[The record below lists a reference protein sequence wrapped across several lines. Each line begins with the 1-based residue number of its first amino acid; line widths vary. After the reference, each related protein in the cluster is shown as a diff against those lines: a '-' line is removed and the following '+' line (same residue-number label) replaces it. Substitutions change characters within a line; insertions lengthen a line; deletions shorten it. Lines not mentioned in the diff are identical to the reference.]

1 LNDEQRDYTMLVP
14 VNDCWDRLVDKFK
27 GFYHYSEDEEPELA
41 DKYACRSILDALVF
55 ETRSQSSTS
64 DYWESTSGK
73 LFYRPQDAGG
83 LFEGTEAIGCSNGQ
97 ILKAADVNLSP
108 YQVLNSD
115 IVVEAENI
123 GEYLLTANY
132 YDENKDRP
140 VFVAA
145 ANTGVSSS
153 YYMKFTSTNM
163 LRGATV
169 TYAIPN
175 VLSCAY
181 DIGIVFVPMNLTR
194 NGWSSS
200 IDTKKGR
207 VDVELNDKYTKEKL
221 EVEGIEIPGDKVDT
235 IWVARGHQFAYCDYF
250 PDRVSMEDAKIS
262 LKIVSTPKRSES
274 DYTRDLY
281 IDCILLKPSI
291 DGDLSDEE

>member
-1 LNDEQRDYTMLVP
+1 M
-14 VNDCWDRLVDKFK
+14 
-27 GFYHYSEDEEPELA
+27 
-41 DKYACRSILDALVF
+41 
-55 ETRSQSSTS
+55 
-64 DYWESTSGK
+64 
-73 LFYRPQDAGG
+73 
-83 LFEGTEAIGCSNGQ
+83 
-97 ILKAADVNLSP
+97 KAADVNLSP

-123 GEYLLTANY
+123 GDYLLTANY

-250 PDRVSMEDAKIS
+250 PNRASMEDAKIS